1 MTGDEN
7 ADVWE
12 GIEFEVHEPKDNME
26 VPIIDHIFQHS
37 DGYQSDSISEYM
49 DEIQPKDMYLTVP
62 VPEQW
67 INVMNSPAISVVSVD
82 LNSPV
87 LPFDLDGSING
98 INNFVQQNHEGNPPE
113 LANYSFDDFV
123 GFQSWYQPS
132 VQDSGIDDHSGQSFA
147 SNHIPDNGLGLFD
160 GTSAQDS
167 SQFDLERL
175 GFDRSRS
182 GSIDPLEEQHQQLS
196 ATAFGLGIEPVSP
209 SSSQEHERR
218 KSRSQNLLP
227 DGRFWNQIKS
237 NGSVLFACPWEG
249 CGKSNLSSSSF
260 HSPV

>member
-49 DEIQPKDMYLTVP
+49 DEVRPKNMYLTVP
-62 VPEQW
+62 VPEPW

-98 INNFVQQNHEGNPPE
+98 INNFVQQTHDANPPE
-113 LANYSFDDFV
+113 LNQYSFDDFV

-132 VQDSGIDDHSGQSFA
+132 PHDSGVEDLSAQSFA
-147 SNHIPDNGLGLFD
+147 TQSIPSNGLGLFD
-160 GTSAQDS
+160 EASAQNS
-167 SQFDLERL
+167 SQFDLENL

-182 GSIDPLEEQHQQLS
+182 ASISALDDQHQSLS
-196 ATAFGLGIEPVSP
+196 ATSFGMRQEPVSP

-218 KSRSQNLLP
+218 KSRGQNILP

-249 CGKSNLSSSSF
+249 CEKSI
-260 HSPV
+260 